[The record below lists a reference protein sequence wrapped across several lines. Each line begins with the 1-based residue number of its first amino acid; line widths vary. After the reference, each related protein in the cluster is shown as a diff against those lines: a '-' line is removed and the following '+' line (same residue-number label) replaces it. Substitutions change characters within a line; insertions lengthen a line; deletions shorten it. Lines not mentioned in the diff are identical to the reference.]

1 MEWKKLDKGIKYFL
15 YLIIGL
21 AVLYLFLLS
30 IFGTTSMG
38 VADLVTGVENSG
50 EYAYFLQDMW
60 PMKLLVTAAAIGLIC
75 LCRRFI
81 LPKLRIKKK
90 WISIGLFIIFIL
102 AGTALIL
109 STQMYPI
116 SDSAKILRIA
126 EGMAE
131 GHYEEF
137 RRNEGYLWRYP
148 DQLGIILFYYIVTLL
163 AGEKNYIV
171 LQFINLFAAGA
182 SGLIAKRIAE
192 LIGGGSGCLDWHRD

>member
-1 MEWKKLDKGIKYFL
+1 MKMEWKKLDKGIKYFL

-60 PMKLLVTAAAIGLIC
+60 PMKLIVTAAAIGLIC

-148 DQLGIILFYYIVTLL
+148 DQLGIILFYLYCHT
-163 AGEKNYIV
+163 AGGRK
-171 LQFINLFAAGA
+171 
-182 SGLIAKRIAE
+182 E
-192 LIGGGSGCLDWHRD
+192 LYCPPVYQPVCCRRLRTDCEEDC